1 MVEVAATF
9 FKKKAKHPK
18 FFYFEEYI
26 WWTICRYSPS
36 PEEKTSAKTK
46 QTLTELN
53 SCLPD
58 IVRGLFRIYQT
69 WMFERYR
76 NMLLLVKKKWKFKT
90 KINKD
95 LDRRN
100 LDRLAYVIYIAVY
113 HTFQNFAF
121 NTQEQRPVQSLV
133 KHLLWSL
140 VQDVCL
146 GSQCLWREL
155 IWQTRGWQEQLHSFM
170 TLYKFR

>member
-18 FFYFEEYI
+18 LFYFEEYI

-53 SCLPD
+53 SCLPA

-76 NMLLLVKKKWKFKT
+76 NMLPLVKKKWKFKT
-90 KINKD
+90 KISKD

-100 LDRLAYVIYIAVY
+100 LDRLAYVIYCSLPPFPKLCFQHPRVETCSESSQ
-113 HTFQNFAF
+113 TFIMEFGARCLF
-121 NTQEQRPVQSLV
+121 RFSVSL
-133 KHLLWSL
+133 KRNYLT
-140 VQDVCL
+140 DK
-146 GSQCLWREL
+146 GM
-155 IWQTRGWQEQLHSFM
+155 TRTTSFIYG
-170 TLYKFR
+170 TL